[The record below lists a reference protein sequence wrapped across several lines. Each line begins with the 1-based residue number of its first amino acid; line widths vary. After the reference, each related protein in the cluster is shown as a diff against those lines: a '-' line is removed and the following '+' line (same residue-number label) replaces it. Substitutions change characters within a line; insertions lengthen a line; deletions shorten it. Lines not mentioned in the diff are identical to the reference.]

1 MSPQDFNDCV
11 ASGGKVVTKNL
22 KGNRYIRIC
31 YKNGTSYKGE
41 VKKRKN
47 TSSYKGKNY
56 YKNKKHFA
64 NKKKI
69 RDSKALVED
78 LLRLKDHFNDKRM

>member
-41 VKKRKN
+41 VKKRKK

-56 YKNKKHFA
+56 YKNKKHFD

>member
-1 MSPQDFNDCV
+1 MSPQDFLDCV
-11 ASGGKVVTKNL
+11 NNGGKVVTKNL
-22 KGNRYIRIC
+22 KVNRYLRIC
-31 YKNGTSYKGE
+31 YKNGKRYEGE
-41 VKKRKN
+41 IKKRKK

-56 YKNKKHFA
+56 KGKKYFA

-69 RDSKALVED
+69 RDSKALVGD